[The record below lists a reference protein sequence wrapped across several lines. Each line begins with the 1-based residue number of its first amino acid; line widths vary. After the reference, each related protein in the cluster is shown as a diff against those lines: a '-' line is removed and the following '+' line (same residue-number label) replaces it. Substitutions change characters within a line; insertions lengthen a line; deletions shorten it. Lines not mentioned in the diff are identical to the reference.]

1 MLRHLI
7 LFLLTTV
14 SKFHS
19 TAGVIRHFS
28 TFVVHQN
35 QNNFHPKLLRRTT
48 RHSIAFVDSN
58 NKECMASLK
67 SKRDDISDAEAYQE
81 FVSAAVDFTSV
92 YARNGVVTGKF
103 NLRSNRAVCNHLLQC
118 ICINM

>member
-19 TAGVIRHFS
+19 TAGGIRHFS
-28 TFVVHQN
+28 NFVVHQN

-58 NKECMASLK
+58 NKDSMASLK
-67 SKRDDISDAEAYQE
+67 SNSDDISDAEAYQE

-103 NLRSNRAVCNHLLQC
+103 NLRSIAVHMHQYVN
-118 ICINM
+118 IGMR